1 MKKLLTVIL
10 ALVLSLSVI
19 MVTACKKQEEK
30 PQYKLQRVVDFESV
44 YETMGV
50 KLTAH
55 EAQVSLNTDKAYV
68 SSGEKSYKMHVNQA
82 MSAIGYY
89 QDTVLQLIPENINYF
104 DYSNVVGVSM
114 DIWNANAFNVE
125 MCFALNN
132 KATVLDYCTLKP
144 GYNKVEFKYDN
155 NQVISFTDR
164 QLTSIDFC
172 FYSGHGNEVLYID
185 NVCFAVTEQPY
196 VAYDY
201 TKGYKDGLV
210 FGYEDFAEA
219 ITIIDLGG
227 VDSLFSKPRTSINKD
242 KRYVTQGEG
251 SLRVDFYKSPKTN
264 KVGNPVIRT
273 YDNIM
278 PDINEYTNDYDLT
291 FDFYNATD
299 KTVGIEFKVFS
310 TLEDRTCQI
319 SVSVPAN
326 SWADSSQLRLP
337 MTAIRQAFELE
348 QISILTVV
356 YGISNVDV
364 GDTVYI
370 DNLRFERSA
379 V

>member
-1 MKKLLTVIL
+1 MKKLLTIIL
-10 ALVLSLSVI
+10 AVALSLSV
-19 MVTACKKQEEK
+19 VSFTACKKQEEK
-30 PQYKLQRVVDFESV
+30 AKYKIQRIVDFESV
-44 YETMGV
+44 NEMMGV

-55 EAQVSLNTDKAYV
+55 KAQVSLNTDKAYV

-89 QDTVLQLIPENINYF
+89 QDTVLQFIPENINYF

-114 DIWNANAFNVE
+114 DIWNVNAFDVE

-132 KATVLDYCTLKP
+132 KATVIDYYTLKT
-144 GYNKVEFKYDN
+144 GYNKVEFKFDN
-155 NQVISFTDR
+155 NQVIGFTDR

-172 FYSGHGNEVLYID
+172 FYSGNGNEVLYVD
-185 NVCFAVTEQPY
+185 NVCFAITEEKYSP
-196 VAYDY
+196 YDY
-201 TKGYKDGLV
+201 TKGYANGLV

-227 VDSLFSKPRTSINKD
+227 VDSVFSKPRTSINKD
-242 KRYVTQGEG
+242 MRYVTQGEG
-251 SLRVDFYKSPKTN
+251 SLRVDFYKSPRTN

-278 PDINEYTNDYDLT
+278 PDMNDFNNDYYLT
-291 FDFYNATD
+291 FDFYNATE
-299 KTVGIEFKVFS
+299 KTVNIEFKVFS

-326 SWADSSQLRLP
+326 SWADGNQLRLP
-337 MTAIRQAFELE
+337 MADIRQAFEVA
-348 QISILTVV
+348 QINILTVV